1 MEHYIHSLI
10 NKMTLEEK
18 ASLTSGMDV
27 WNSQEIK
34 RLEIPSLKFAN
45 GPHGVRNQKESVD
58 LLGVSKNAESSYATC
73 FPSGSSLASS
83 WDINLIEEVGKALG
97 KECQEEGVS
106 ILLGPGINIKRS
118 PLCGRNFEYFSE
130 DPYLTSELAI
140 NYIKGVQSQGVGTSL
155 KHFAV
160 NNQEYRRMSI
170 DVLIDERTLR
180 EIYLYSFEKV
190 IKKARPWSVMSS
202 YNKVNGT
209 HLSENHFLLTNIL
222 KNDWGFEGF
231 VVSDWGSVN
240 DSDKALQ
247 AGLDLEMPSSN
258 GASAKKIISA
268 IKRNKLNEEKLDKA
282 VENILKIIFKATNNK
297 RINFFYNKES
307 HHQLSRKVARESMI
321 LLKNDNNI
329 LPLKKNC
336 KFAVIGELAKKPRYQ
351 GEGSSYVHPTKLE
364 SFYDQIMKNNF
375 TFSYAQGYNLENER
389 ECEALVQESKQ
400 VAKQVDTVIVFAGLP
415 SRLES
420 EGYDR
425 KDLSIPINQQK
436 LIESISKVQGNIIVV
451 LNNGSPVNMPW
462 LPKVKGVL
470 ETYFGGQAIGEALLD
485 VIFGKVSPS
494 GKLAETFPEQ
504 LSHNPSFLNFPGDIE
519 NVKYNEEIFVGYRYY
534 DMKNI
539 SPLFPFGHG
548 LSYTTFEYSDISI
561 SRSNIKDSESA
572 LVRFKLKNTGVM
584 EGKEIVQLYI
594 NDVESSVIKP
604 PKELKGFKKVTLI
617 PDAEEIVEFKLDKQ
631 TFSHYSET
639 LKDWHVESGTFKILI
654 GSSSQD
660 IKLKWHIHVSS
671 NTSIPNEYHINSA
684 IGDILD
690 NPDLGWA
697 VNKLQDL
704 IRIFIKEDLE
714 NLQGD
719 DTFTEIIKN
728 APLKKL
734 IPFSNGKITDEML
747 QKIVEQLNAN

>member
-1 MEHYIHSLI
+1 
-10 NKMTLEEK
+10 
-18 ASLTSGMDV
+18 
-27 WNSQEIK
+27 
-34 RLEIPSLKFAN
+34 
-45 GPHGVRNQKESVD
+45 
-58 LLGVSKNAESSYATC
+58 
-73 FPSGSSLASS
+73 
-83 WDINLIEEVGKALG
+83 
-97 KECQEEGVS
+97 
-106 ILLGPGINIKRS
+106 
-118 PLCGRNFEYFSE
+118 
-130 DPYLTSELAI
+130 
-140 NYIKGVQSQGVGTSL
+140 
-155 KHFAV
+155 
-160 NNQEYRRMSI
+160 
-170 DVLIDERTLR
+170 
-180 EIYLYSFEKV
+180 
-190 IKKARPWSVMSS
+190 
-202 YNKVNGT
+202 
-209 HLSENHFLLTNIL
+209 
-222 KNDWGFEGF
+222 
-231 VVSDWGSVN
+231 
-240 DSDKALQ
+240 
-247 AGLDLEMPSSN
+247 
-258 GASAKKIISA
+258 
-268 IKRNKLNEEKLDKA
+268 
-282 VENILKIIFKATNNK
+282 
-297 RINFFYNKES
+297 
-307 HHQLSRKVARESMI
+307 
-321 LLKNDNNI
+321 
-329 LPLKKNC
+329 
-336 KFAVIGELAKKPRYQ
+336 
-351 GEGSSYVHPTKLE
+351 
-364 SFYDQIMKNNF
+364 
-375 TFSYAQGYNLENER
+375 
-389 ECEALVQESKQ
+389 
-400 VAKQVDTVIVFAGLP
+400 
-415 SRLES
+415 
-420 EGYDR
+420 
-425 KDLSIPINQQK
+425 
-436 LIESISKVQGNIIVV
+436 IVV

-519 NVKYNEEIFVGYRYY
+519 KVKYNEEIFVGYRYY

-690 NPDLGWA
+690 NPDLDWA